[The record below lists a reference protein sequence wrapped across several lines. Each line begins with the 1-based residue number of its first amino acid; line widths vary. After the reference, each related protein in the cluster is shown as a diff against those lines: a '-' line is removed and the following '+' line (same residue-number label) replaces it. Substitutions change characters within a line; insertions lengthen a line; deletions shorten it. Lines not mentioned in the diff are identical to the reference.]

1 MAGYAASA
9 EELAAL
15 GKQILDVDQATQGTL
30 RSVRN
35 TVDGLSSAW
44 KGQAFTAF
52 TQLMARF
59 DDDAKNLQQALVG
72 IAEQVG
78 ASADT
83 YRKQEE
89 EASQLSNKIS
99 NRL

>member
-1 MAGYAASA
+1 MAGYVASA

-15 GKQILDVDQATQGTL
+15 GKHIQEVDAQTQATL
-30 RSVRN
+30 RGVAN
-35 TVDGLSSAW
+35 TVDGLRSVWTGA
-44 KGQAFTAF
+44 AATAF
-52 TQLMARF
+52 NALMERYNEDAR
-59 DDDAKNLQQALVG
+59 NLQQALQG

-78 ASADT
+78 VSADT

-89 EASQLSNKIS
+89 EAQNLSQSIS